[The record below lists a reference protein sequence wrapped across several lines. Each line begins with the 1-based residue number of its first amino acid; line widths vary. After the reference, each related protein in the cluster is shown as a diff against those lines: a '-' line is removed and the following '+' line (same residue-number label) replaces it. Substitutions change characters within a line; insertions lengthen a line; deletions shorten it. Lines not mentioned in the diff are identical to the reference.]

1 MSSLYLCLE
10 LYKGNNK
17 MFCDIPLDEK
27 ERKNKM
33 KNVFNDIVK
42 RYVEDL
48 GDKLSDKKID
58 KSIDENFWETYIITT
73 IDFLV
78 TIENFNYL
86 FTTIK
91 NLFSK
96 FNLNNAFL
104 KCLEPFIL
112 KNKIKY
118 ISNDPFREIVTYY
131 REKDKLKVLQHLII
145 NLDINSMDTG
155 FIISLCL
162 EHNLFAALI
171 YICNRSD
178 DDFITP
184 LVKMFAVFRGR
195 HEMNDSS
202 AQENGYKCLWYIKM
216 TLNGTM
222 FPEEKISDERYK
234 IVLRQ
239 MVVWIFVEENLK
251 ILIDIDPE
259 IMFKIL
265 FILFQGKAQEILE
278 EYDEDMVIFIIYS
291 YLLNYY

>member
-1 MSSLYLCLE
+1 MEKGEWMSSLYLCLE

-17 MFCDIPLDEK
+17 MFCDIPIDEK
-27 ERKNKM
+27 ERKHKM
-33 KNVFNDIVK
+33 KTVFNDIIK

-58 KSIDENFWETYIITT
+58 NDNFWETYIITT

-78 TIENFNYL
+78 TIENFDYL

-91 NLFSK
+91 NLFRK
-96 FNLNNAFL
+96 FKLNNAFL

-112 KNKIKY
+112 KNKIKF
-118 ISNDPFREIVTYY
+118 ISNEPFREIVTYY
-131 REKDKLKVLQHLII
+131 HEQDKLKVLQHLII

-162 EHNLFAALI
+162 EHHLFAALI

-184 LVKMFAVFRGR
+184 LVKMFAVFKGKYDAKDKDWQ
-195 HEMNDSS
+195 DS
-202 AQENGYKCLWYIKM
+202 GYKCLWYIKM
-216 TLNGTM
+216 TLNGIM
-222 FPEEKISDERYK
+222 FPEEKMTEERYK

-239 MVVWIFVEENLK
+239 MICWIFVEENLK
-251 ILIDIDPE
+251 ILIEIDPE
-259 IMFKIL
+259 VMFKIL
-265 FILFQGKAQEILE
+265 FILYQGQAMEVLE
-278 EYDEDMVIFIIYS
+278 EFNEDMVNLRIIS
-291 YLLNYY
+291 FF

>member
-1 MSSLYLCLE
+1 
-10 LYKGNNK
+10 
-17 MFCDIPLDEK
+17 MFCDIPLDETQ
-27 ERKNKM
+27 RKTKM
-33 KNVFNDIVK
+33 KAVFNDIIK

-48 GDKLSDKKID
+48 GDKYSDKKQD
-58 KSIDENFWETYIITT
+58 NENFWETYIMTT

-78 TIENFNYL
+78 TIENFSYL

-91 NLFSK
+91 GLFNK
-96 FNLNNAFL
+96 YNLNNAFL

-112 KNKIKY
+112 KNRIKY
-118 ISNDPFREIVTYY
+118 ISNEPFREIVTYY
-131 REKDKLKVLQHLII
+131 RDQDKLKVLQHLII

-162 EHNLFAALI
+162 EQNLFTALI

-184 LVKMFAVFRGR
+184 LVKMFAVFKGKYDI
-195 HEMNDSS
+195 NDPS
-202 AQENGYKCLWYIKM
+202 AQEHGYKCLWYIKM
-216 TLNGTM
+216 TLNGIM
-222 FPEEKISDERYK
+222 FPEEKMTDERFK
-234 IVLRQ
+234 IVIRQ

-265 FILFQGKAQEILE
+265 FILFQGRAQEIFE
-278 EYDEDMVIFIIYS
+278 EYDDDMVLFI
-291 YLLNYY
+291 